1 MKLNGSNNRNFYQG
15 DFKTGINFYNWIL
28 RNNSSFSSGDGK
40 TYYRFNETTLSRTIE
55 RIKAI
60 LQLGQ
65 ITSNSEL
72 LDSADVN
79 GFQLYSDS
87 SYQNSKLTVPITG
100 MSEKPATVEVT
111 QNNRLLY
118 RTIIPAGPFQL
129 NNISGVSSSQPLHVK
144 AIQDDGTI
152 QEFDVIT
159 SNKDLK
165 NPQSSTSFNF
175 LWGNI
180 EKLK

>member
-1 MKLNGSNNRNFYQG
+1 M
-15 DFKTGINFYNWIL
+15 
-28 RNNSSFSSGDGK
+28 
-40 TYYRFNETTLSRTIE
+40 
-55 RIKAI
+55 
-60 LQLGQ
+60 
-65 ITSNSEL
+65 
-72 LDSADVN
+72 N

-144 AIQDDGTI
+144 VIQDDGII

-165 NPQSSTSFNF
+165 IHRVVPALTFY
-175 LWGNI
+175 GEI
-180 EKLK
+180 

>member
-1 MKLNGSNNRNFYQG
+1 M
-15 DFKTGINFYNWIL
+15 
-28 RNNSSFSSGDGK
+28 
-40 TYYRFNETTLSRTIE
+40 
-55 RIKAI
+55 
-60 LQLGQ
+60 
-65 ITSNSEL
+65 
-72 LDSADVN
+72 N

-144 AIQDDGTI
+144 VIQDDGTI

-165 NPQSSTSFNF
+165 IHRVVPALTFY
-175 LWGNI
+175 GEI
-180 EKLK
+180 

>member
-1 MKLNGSNNRNFYQG
+1 
-15 DFKTGINFYNWIL
+15 
-28 RNNSSFSSGDGK
+28 
-40 TYYRFNETTLSRTIE
+40 
-55 RIKAI
+55 
-60 LQLGQ
+60 
-65 ITSNSEL
+65 
-72 LDSADVN
+72 
-79 GFQLYSDS
+79 
-87 SYQNSKLTVPITG
+87 
-100 MSEKPATVEVT
+100 MSENRLPIEVT

-144 AIQDDGTI
+144 VIQDDGTI

-165 NPQSSTSFNF
+165 IQQSSTSFNF

>member
-1 MKLNGSNNRNFYQG
+1 M
-15 DFKTGINFYNWIL
+15 
-28 RNNSSFSSGDGK
+28 
-40 TYYRFNETTLSRTIE
+40 
-55 RIKAI
+55 
-60 LQLGQ
+60 
-65 ITSNSEL
+65 
-72 LDSADVN
+72 N

-144 AIQDDGTI
+144 VIQDDGTI

-159 SNKDLK
+159 SNKRLK

-175 LWGNI
+175 FYGEI
-180 EKLK
+180 

>member
-72 LDSADVN
+72 LDSAD
-79 GFQLYSDS
+79 
-87 SYQNSKLTVPITG
+87 
-100 MSEKPATVEVT
+100 
-111 QNNRLLY
+111 
-118 RTIIPAGPFQL
+118 
-129 NNISGVSSSQPLHVK
+129 
-144 AIQDDGTI
+144 
-152 QEFDVIT
+152 
-159 SNKDLK
+159 
-165 NPQSSTSFNF
+165 
-175 LWGNI
+175 
-180 EKLK
+180 

>member
-1 MKLNGSNNRNFYQG
+1 MKLNGSNNRSFYQG

-28 RNNSSFSSGDGK
+28 RNNSSFSSCDGK

-129 NNISGVSSSQPLHVK
+129 NNISGVSSLSLIHISEPTRRYH
-144 AIQDDGTI
+144 
-152 QEFDVIT
+152 T
-159 SNKDLK
+159 SRM
-165 NPQSSTSFNF
+165 PSSA
-175 LWGNI
+175 
-180 EKLK
+180 